1 MMIGDD
7 GTREIDWNN
16 EGDDGGGRRRR
27 SREREK
33 EIYERNEKKE
43 TLLRE

>member
-16 EGDDGGGRRRR
+16 EGDDGGGR
-27 SREREK
+27 ERGKAESS
-33 EIYERNEKKE
+33 IL
-43 TLLRE
+43 T